1 MEEEW
6 KIDRIDTSDV
16 AGAFAKELKTEPKTY
31 FLQGKWGSGKTEY
44 LKEVEKSAEKDLKF
58 IYLELWKPKDKASLA
73 QKIFES
79 IHPKFYLIKVFFY
92 VCAIILPIW
101 ASTYISIITITQ
113 AKINNARIPLV
124 AIIAIL
130 ITTIVAYCQTKLFDM
145 NRFMMWLDK
154 ANLRL
159 DTYPKFVV
167 DKYCNING
175 PVRVETK
182 LCPKVLVID
191 DFDRLDSEVQEELY
205 LFFNQIKGK
214 IRIIFVGDWSKI
226 ANNDSE
232 YLSKIIDM
240 EIGLPIQLQS
250 ENIAKMV
257 NDKIKEKIEHLDN
270 PNITFASYKYTR
282 DFDFTDI
289 AELFE
294 KEKKTPRDANK
305 YLSYVKN
312 QLISRKKLDK
322 IIINQELYIIYLYLF
337 KSEKYDMLL
346 GNYKEII
353 ANPEIIS
360 QNNRTDELIKK
371 ILINP
376 QLSEFSGMSFKK
388 IPTIYFID
396 DIATTHSI
404 AELIEFSK
412 DENKL
417 VKLFN
422 YENSES
428 SIEFEYFLED
438 NKNEPFLQDYL
449 IMAKAAIEST
459 ASSSYRGPNNLLRE
473 VLQRRVAQ
481 LCDELHDEKSNSDE
495 DEYKYIIL
503 QFENVFNEIQ
513 VEQKRKISSAN
524 KLHIFRTL
532 IERSNFEKFTY
543 DSYAQ
548 TYFKVLVRSTEEE
561 QNFGQNKFDYEALI
575 YELGFNYNHIGYYK
589 FYRQDFPSISSKV
602 KIIENLNGVNYACF
616 WAIYLEH
623 PIEFASQVKIGDLS
637 QFKKL
642 NFMYK
647 DEEYYKHVYNR
658 CRSVIENGSLEI

>member
-1 MEEEW
+1 MGEKW
-6 KIDRIDTSDV
+6 KIDKIDTSDV
-16 AGAFAKELKTEPKTY
+16 ARAFAKELKEEPKTY

-44 LKEVEKSAEKDLKF
+44 LKEVEKATGKNLKF
-58 IYLELWKPKDKASLA
+58 VYFKLWEPKNKASFG
-73 QKIFES
+73 QKLYES
-79 IHPKFYLIKVFFY
+79 IFPNSYWVKTAVYAFLI
-92 VCAIILPIW
+92 II
-101 ASTYISIITITQ
+101 AVVAATTVSTYTIAPSIASSRKITVI
-113 AKINNARIPLV
+113 LV
-124 AIIAIL
+124 LSTL
-130 ITTIVAYCQTKLFDM
+130 ITTLITFYQNKFFDI
-145 NRFMMWLDK
+145 NRFLLWIDK
-154 ANLRL
+154 A
-159 DTYPKFVV
+159 
-167 DKYCNING
+167 
-175 PVRVETK
+175 
-182 LCPKVLVID
+182 VLKRKKRPSVLIVD
-191 DFDRLDSEVQEELY
+191 DFDRLDIETQEELY

-214 IRIIFVGDWSKI
+214 IRIIFVGDWNKI
-226 ANNDSE
+226 AKNDSG
-232 YLSKIIDM
+232 YLNKIIDRQ
-240 EIGLPIQLQS
+240 IGLPIQLQS

-257 NDKIKEKIEHLDN
+257 NDKIKEKIEYLDN

-346 GNYKEII
+346 SNYKEII

-360 QNNRTDELIKK
+360 QNNRIDVLIKR
-371 ILINP
+371 ILITP
-376 QLSEFSGMSFKK
+376 QLSEFSGMSFEK

-396 DIATTHSI
+396 DIATNHSI
-404 AELIEFSK
+404 AELKEFSK
-412 DENKL
+412 DESKL

-428 SIEFEYFLED
+428 SREFGYFLED
-438 NKNEPFLQDYL
+438 NKNEPFLQDYS

-481 LCDELHDEKSNSDE
+481 LYDEKSNSDE

-503 QFENVFNEIQ
+503 QFEKVFNEIQ
-513 VEQKRKISSAN
+513 VKQKQKISSGN
-524 KLHIFRTL
+524 KLHIFRAL
-532 IERSNFEKFTY
+532 IGIFNFEASTY
-543 DSYAQ
+543 NSFAQ
-548 TYFKVLVRSTEEE
+548 TYFEDLVRNTEEE

-575 YELGFNYNHIGYYK
+575 YELGFNYNHVGYYK
-589 FYRQDFPSISSKV
+589 FYQQVFPSISSKV
-602 KIIENLNGVNYACF
+602 KIIENLNDVNYACF
-616 WAIYLEH
+616 WGIYLEH

-637 QFKKL
+637 QFEKL

-647 DEEYYKHVYNR
+647 GKEYYKHVYKR

>member
-1 MEEEW
+1 MGEKW
-6 KIDRIDTSDV
+6 KIDKIDTSDV
-16 AGAFAKELKTEPKTY
+16 ARAFAKELKEEPKTY

-44 LKEVEKSAEKDLKF
+44 LKEVEKATGKNLKF
-58 IYLELWKPKDKASLA
+58 VYFKLWEPKNKASFG
-73 QKIFES
+73 QKLYES
-79 IHPKFYLIKVFFY
+79 IFPNSYWVKTAVYAFLI
-92 VCAIILPIW
+92 II
-101 ASTYISIITITQ
+101 AVVAATTVSTYAIAPSIASSRKITVI
-113 AKINNARIPLV
+113 LV
-124 AIIAIL
+124 LSTL
-130 ITTIVAYCQTKLFDM
+130 ITTLITFYQNKFFDI
-145 NRFMMWLDK
+145 NRFLLWIDK
-154 ANLRL
+154 A
-159 DTYPKFVV
+159 
-167 DKYCNING
+167 
-175 PVRVETK
+175 
-182 LCPKVLVID
+182 VLKRKKRPSVLIVD
-191 DFDRLDSEVQEELY
+191 DFDRLDIETQEELY

-214 IRIIFVGDWSKI
+214 IRIIFVGDWNKI
-226 ANNDSE
+226 ANNDSG
-232 YLSKIIDM
+232 YLNKIIDRQ
-240 EIGLPIQLQS
+240 IGLPIQLQS

-257 NDKIKEKIEHLDN
+257 NDKIKEKIEYLDN

-346 GNYKEII
+346 SNYKEII

-360 QNNRTDELIKK
+360 QNNRIDVLIKR
-371 ILINP
+371 ILITP
-376 QLSEFSGMSFKK
+376 QLSEFSGMSFEK

-396 DIATTHSI
+396 DIATNHSI
-404 AELIEFSK
+404 AELKEFSK
-412 DENKL
+412 DESKL

-428 SIEFEYFLED
+428 SREFGYFLED
-438 NKNEPFLQDYL
+438 NKNEPFLQDYS

-459 ASSSYRGPNNLLRE
+459 ASSYYRGPNNLLRE

-481 LCDELHDEKSNSDE
+481 LYDEKSNSDE

-503 QFENVFNEIQ
+503 QFEKVFNEIQ
-513 VEQKRKISSAN
+513 VKQKQKISSGN

-548 TYFKVLVRSTEEE
+548 TYFKDLVRNTEEE

-575 YELGFNYNHIGYYK
+575 YELGFNYKHIVYYK
-589 FYRQDFPSISSKV
+589 VYQQVFPSISSKV
-602 KIIENLNGVNYACF
+602 KLIENLNDVNYACF
-616 WAIYLEH
+616 WGIYLEH

-637 QFKKL
+637 QFEKL

-647 DEEYYKHVYNR
+647 GKEYYKHVYKR

>member
-101 ASTYISIITITQ
+101 ASTYISMITITQ

-182 LCPKVLVID
+182 LCPKVLVVD
-191 DFDRLDSEVQEELY
+191 DFDRLDIETQEELY

-214 IRIIFVGDWSKI
+214 IRIIFVGDWNKI
-226 ANNDSE
+226 AKNNSG

-240 EIGLPIQLQS
+240 KIGLPIQLQS

-257 NDKIKEKIEHLDN
+257 NDKIKEKVEYLDK
-270 PNITFASYKYTR
+270 PNIKSASDKYTR

-294 KEKKTPRDANK
+294 KEKRTPRDANK
-305 YLSYVKN
+305 YLSYVEN

-337 KSEKYDMLL
+337 ESEKYDMLL

-353 ANPEIIS
+353 ANPKKGS
-360 QNNRTDELIKK
+360 QNNRIDELIKR
-371 ILINP
+371 ILITP
-376 QLSEFSGMSFKK
+376 QLPEFSGMSFEK

-396 DIATTHSI
+396 DIATNHSI
-404 AELIEFSK
+404 AELREFSK
-412 DENKL
+412 DESKL

-428 SIEFEYFLED
+428 SQEFGYFLED
-438 NKNEPFLQDYL
+438 NKNEPFLQDYS

-459 ASSSYRGPNNLLRE
+459 NSSSYIGPNNLLRE

-481 LCDELHDEKSNSDE
+481 LSQLYNEKSNSDE
-495 DEYKYIIL
+495 DVYKYIIL
-503 QFENVFNEIQ
+503 QFEKVFNEIQ
-513 VEQKRKISSAN
+513 VEQKQKISSGN

-548 TYFKVLVRSTEEE
+548 TYFKDLVRSTEEE

-589 FYRQDFPSISSKV
+589 FYRQVFPPINSRV
-602 KIIENLNGVNYACF
+602 KIIENLNDVNYAYF
-616 WAIYLEH
+616 WGIYLEY

-647 DEEYYKHVYNR
+647 GKEYYKHVYKR

>member
-6 KIDRIDTSDV
+6 KIDRIDISDV

-101 ASTYISIITITQ
+101 ASTYISMITITQ

-182 LCPKVLVID
+182 LCPKVLVVD
-191 DFDRLDSEVQEELY
+191 DFDRLDIETQEELY

-214 IRIIFVGDWSKI
+214 IRIIFVGDWNKI
-226 ANNDSE
+226 AKNDSG
-232 YLSKIIDM
+232 YLNKIIDRQ
-240 EIGLPIQLQS
+240 IGLPIQLQS

-257 NDKIKEKIEHLDN
+257 NDKIKEKIEYLDN
-270 PNITFASYKYTR
+270 SNIKSASYKYTR

-305 YLSYVKN
+305 YLNYVEN

-337 KSEKYDMLL
+337 ESEKYDMLL

-353 ANPEIIS
+353 ANPEKGS
-360 QNNRTDELIKK
+360 QNNRIDELIKN
-371 ILINP
+371 ILITP
-376 QLSEFSGMSFKK
+376 QLFEFSGMSFKRF
-388 IPTIYFID
+388 PTIYFID
-396 DIATTHSI
+396 DIATNHSI
-404 AELIEFSK
+404 EELKEFSK
-412 DENKL
+412 DESKL

-428 SIEFEYFLED
+428 SQEFGYFLED
-438 NKNEPFLQDYL
+438 NKNEPFLQDYS

-481 LCDELHDEKSNSDE
+481 LYDEKSNSDE

-503 QFENVFNEIQ
+503 QFEKVFNEIQ
-513 VEQKRKISSAN
+513 VEQKQKISSGN

-548 TYFKVLVRSTEEE
+548 TYFKDLVRSTEEE

-589 FYRQDFPSISSKV
+589 FYRQVFPPINSKV
-602 KIIENLNGVNYACF
+602 KIIENLNDVNYACF
-616 WAIYLEH
+616 WGIYLEY

-647 DEEYYKHVYNR
+647 GKEYYKHVYKR